1 MLENDTMRRFAWPLS
16 LLLVF
21 AAGLALG
28 PSAAGWLSANHGPAP
43 DGGYSPGFGNIRTQE
58 GILKAD
64 QESFN
69 RQAAAFLS
77 ENGNSL
83 APIEH
88 LHAIV
93 QLEEQFPYDTRDI
106 AGCDIAYYADRFIGA
121 RHFLTS
127 HLLRGASA
135 EHQDKVRRLHGLLER
150 INAAESV
157 YQSDFVGG
165 TGAHRDRRVEHM
177 KVEKALSKWALR
189 LASGKHPANLTAA
202 ANFKALRDKLGQND
216 EDHGHLYPD
225 QVEDFRKGTR
235 AQRDQLIR
243 LLDELALEL
252 TTWPPE
258 ASKEFANLILRTF

>member
-1 MLENDTMRRFAWPLS
+1 MRRLLLPLS
-16 LLLVF
+16 FLLVF

-28 PSAAGWLSANHGPAP
+28 PAINGWLSAPDETAP
-43 DGGYSPGFGNIRTQE
+43 DGGYSPSFGDIRTRE
-58 GILKAD
+58 GVLRAH
-64 QESFN
+64 EEGFN

-121 RHFLTS
+121 RHLLTS
-127 HLLRGASA
+127 HLLSMSPEVHRAKF
-135 EHQDKVRRLHGLLER
+135 QRLHDLLER
-150 INAAESV
+150 LNTAERE
-157 YQSDFVGG
+157 YQTSFVGG
-165 TGAHRDRRVEHM
+165 TGAYRNRRVEHM
-177 KVEKALSKWALR
+177 EVEKALSKWALR
-189 LASGKHPANLTAA
+189 LATGKHPNNLAA
-202 ANFKALRDKLGQND
+202 AASFKALRDKLGQND

-225 QVEDFRKGTR
+225 QVEGFRKGTR
-235 AQRDQLIR
+235 AQRDNLIG

-258 ASKEFANLILRTF
+258 ASQDLAALILRTF